1 MAGIFIVED
10 NEGIR
15 EAVASYL
22 RLDGHEVMEF
32 GRVNGV
38 LEALKVRDPDLI
50 VLDVMLPDGDGFRLA
65 KRIREKSEVPIL
77 FLTAKTSES
86 DRITGFE
93 IGADDYVVKPFS
105 PKELALRVASILKR
119 ARRET
124 PKAGR
129 ATAWKLDGALL
140 EIDEPAHKVMV
151 DGREIPLTAAEWKI
165 LSYLA
170 ANPGIVIPRE
180 RILGQCLDYMAEG
193 SERTV
198 DTHIKNIRVKLGDS
212 GFIET
217 VRGFGYRFR
226 GMIE

>member
-1 MAGIFIVED
+1 
-10 NEGIR
+10 
-15 EAVASYL
+15 
-22 RLDGHEVMEF
+22 
-32 GRVNGV
+32 
-38 LEALKVRDPDLI
+38 
-50 VLDVMLPDGDGFRLA
+50 
-65 KRIREKSEVPIL
+65 
-77 FLTAKTSES
+77 
-86 DRITGFE
+86 
-93 IGADDYVVKPFS
+93 VVKPFS

-124 PKAGR
+124 PEAGR
-129 ATAWKLDGALL
+129 AASWKLDGALL

-165 LSYLA
+165 LSYLG
-170 ANPGIVIPRE
+170 ANPGLVIPRE

-198 DTHIKNIRVKLGDS
+198 DTHIKNIRVKLGGKS
-212 GFIET
+212 FIET

>member
-1 MAGIFIVED
+1 MAEIFIVED

-22 RLDGHEVMEF
+22 RLDGHEVREF

-38 LEALKVRDPDLI
+38 LEAFKVRGPDLI

-124 PKAGR
+124 PEAGR
-129 ATAWKLDGALL
+129 ARVWKLDGALL
-140 EIDEPAHKVMV
+140 EIDEPSHRAMV
-151 DGREIPLTAAEWKI
+151 DGRDIPLTAAEWKI
-165 LSYLA
+165 LSYLG

-198 DTHIKNIRVKLGDS
+198 DTHIKNIRVKLGGS

-226 GMIE
+226 GMSE